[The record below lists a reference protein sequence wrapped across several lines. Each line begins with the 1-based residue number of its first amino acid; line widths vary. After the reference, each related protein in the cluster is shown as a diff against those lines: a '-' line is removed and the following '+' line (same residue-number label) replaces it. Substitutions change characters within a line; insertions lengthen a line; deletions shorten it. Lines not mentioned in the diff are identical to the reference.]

1 MHAKYHHVAND
12 IRCLKPANQVV
23 STADVVNQQG
33 ESMDEI
39 LKKLLENE
47 LLSEETKAQI
57 SEQWT
62 TSVEAFKTQVREE
75 VSMVVRSELAEQWI
89 AERDELVTKV
99 DGFVTEALIKEITE
113 LKGDIE
119 RFRDL
124 EAEYAE
130 KLVEEKHKL
139 AEEVASEL
147 DALVDKIDAFF
158 EVRLSA
164 ELDELKEDL
173 QVVKQN
179 EFGRRIYE
187 AFATTFAVA
196 HVDEDSVTT
205 QLRIAEAKLAD
216 ANKALNE
223 SEEHRNQM
231 VREAKLEKL
240 LAPLTGKK
248 REQMEMVLKNIETAR
263 LEESYKFFIGRILK
277 EEVEAPAKTLTEG
290 AAGEKKTTVVT
301 GDTAPVTAPTTQ
313 LDEGL
318 ARMKRLAGV
327 GVK

>member
-1 MHAKYHHVAND
+1 
-12 IRCLKPANQVV
+12 
-23 STADVVNQQG
+23 
-33 ESMDEI
+33 MDEI
-39 LKKLLENE
+39 LKKLLESE

-62 TSVEAFKTQVREE
+62 TSVTSFKQQVREE
-75 VSMVVRSELAEQWI
+75 VAGTVRLELAEQWI
-89 AERDELVTKV
+89 AERDELVSKV
-99 DGFVTEALIKEITE
+99 DGFVTEALLKEVTE
-113 LKGDIE
+113 LKHDIE

-147 DALVDKIDAFF
+147 DQLVDKIDTFF
-158 EVRLSA
+158 EVRLGA
-164 ELDELKEDL
+164 ELDELKEDIAI
-173 QVVKQN
+173 VKEN

-187 AFATTFAVA
+187 AFAGTFAVA
-196 HVDEDSVTT
+196 HIDKDSVSTK
-205 QLRIAEAKLAD
+205 LRIAEAKLGD
-216 ANKALNE
+216 AVKALNE

-231 VREAKLEKL
+231 VREAKLDKI
-240 LAPLTGKK
+240 LAPLSGKK

-277 EEVEAPAKTLTEG
+277 EEDAPAATLTEG
-290 AAGEKKTTVVT
+290 KAVGKKTTVVT
-301 GDTAPVTAPTTQ
+301 GDATSVTTITQ

-318 ARMKRLAGV
+318 ARTLRLAGV
-327 GVK
+327 SK

>member
-1 MHAKYHHVAND
+1 
-12 IRCLKPANQVV
+12 
-23 STADVVNQQG
+23 
-33 ESMDEI
+33 MDEI
-39 LKKLLENE
+39 LKKLLESE
-47 LLSEETKAQI
+47 LLSEDTKAQI

-62 TSVEAFKTQVREE
+62 TSVEAFKSQVREE
-75 VSMVVRSELAEQWI
+75 VSLVVRSELAEQWI

-99 DGFVTEALIKEITE
+99 DGFVTEALIKEIAE

-139 AEEVASEL
+139 AEEVAAEL

-158 EVRLSA
+158 EVRLRD

-173 QVVKQN
+173 EVVKQN

-187 AFATTFAVA
+187 AFASTFAGA
-196 HVDEDSVTT
+196 HVDEGSVTT
-205 QLRIAEAKLAD
+205 KLRVAEAKLAD
-216 ANKALNE
+216 ATKALQE
-223 SEEHRNQM
+223 SEEKRNQ
-231 VREAKLEKL
+231 VLRETKLERL
-240 LAPLTGKK
+240 LAPLSGKK

-263 LEESYKFFIGRILK
+263 LDESYKFFIGRILK
-277 EEVEAPAKTLTEG
+277 EDTAPAAALNEG
-290 AAGEKKTTVVT
+290 AAGSKKTTVVT
-301 GDTAPVTAPTTQ
+301 GDTAPVQPQSTTQ

-318 ARMKRLAGV
+318 VRIQRLAGV
-327 GVK
+327 K

>member
-1 MHAKYHHVAND
+1 
-12 IRCLKPANQVV
+12 
-23 STADVVNQQG
+23 
-33 ESMDEI
+33 MDEI

-62 TSVEAFKTQVREE
+62 TSVDAFKTQVREE

-147 DALVDKIDAFF
+147 DSLVDKIDAFF

-164 ELDELKEDL
+164 ELGELKEDL
-173 QVVKQN
+173 EVVKQN
-179 EFGRRIYE
+179 EFGRRLYE
-187 AFATTFAVA
+187 AFATTFASA
-196 HVDEDSVTT
+196 HIDEDSVTA
-205 QLRIAEAKLAD
+205 QLRIAEAKLSD
-216 ANKALNE
+216 AAKALNE
-223 SEEHRNQM
+223 SEEQRNQM

-240 LAPLTGKK
+240 LAPLGGKK
-248 REQMEMVLKNIETAR
+248 REQMEMVLKNIETGR

-277 EEVEAPAKTLTEG
+277 EEVEAPAAKTLTEG
-290 AAGEKKTTVVT
+290 ATGAKKTTVVT
-301 GDTAPVTAPTTQ
+301 GDTAPVTAPATQ